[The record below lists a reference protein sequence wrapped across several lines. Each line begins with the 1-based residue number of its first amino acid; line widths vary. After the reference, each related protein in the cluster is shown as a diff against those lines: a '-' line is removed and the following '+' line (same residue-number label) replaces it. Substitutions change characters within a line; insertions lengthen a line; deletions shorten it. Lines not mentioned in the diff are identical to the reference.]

1 MAERYDVV
9 LDGQLGER
17 RGTLTWTETD
27 GRLTGTFTLFGIDN
41 PVIGRRSGA
50 VLELTHTLRTAVSL
64 LRCCT
69 YAELRGRMV
78 NAIFRYPQI
87 YCSAGTSV
95 GFSSFFAFVNRSLI
109 VHYRRI
115 HRCWGHGRRKQCRPR
130 RAAGMWRFAR
140 QGSESA

>member
-9 LDGQLGER
+9 LDEQLGER

-69 YAELRGRMV
+69 HAELCGTITSGRSRSRIRFRGK
-78 NAIFRYPQI
+78 
-87 YCSAGTSV
+87 
-95 GFSSFFAFVNRSLI
+95 
-109 VHYRRI
+109 
-115 HRCWGHGRRKQCRPR
+115 KQTERTE
-130 RAAGMWRFAR
+130 G
-140 QGSESA
+140 

>member
-69 YAELRGRMV
+69 HAELRGRELCGT
-78 NAIFRYPQI
+78 ITSGRSRSRIRFR
-87 YCSAGTSV
+87 GK
-95 GFSSFFAFVNRSLI
+95 
-109 VHYRRI
+109 
-115 HRCWGHGRRKQCRPR
+115 KQTERTE
-130 RAAGMWRFAR
+130 G
-140 QGSESA
+140 

>member
-27 GRLTGTFTLFGIDN
+27 GLLTGTFTLFGIDN

-50 VLELTHTLRTAVSL
+50 VLELTHTLRIAVSL

-69 YAELRGRMV
+69 HAELCGTITSGRSRICFRGK
-78 NAIFRYPQI
+78 
-87 YCSAGTSV
+87 
-95 GFSSFFAFVNRSLI
+95 
-109 VHYRRI
+109 
-115 HRCWGHGRRKQCRPR
+115 KQTERTE
-130 RAAGMWRFAR
+130 G
-140 QGSESA
+140 

>member
-27 GRLTGTFTLFGIDN
+27 RRLTGTFTLFGIDN

-64 LRCCT
+64 LRSIMNLFFLVI
-69 YAELRGRMV
+69 ADRGSRLMGG
-78 NAIFRYPQI
+78 N
-87 YCSAGTSV
+87 GLM
-95 GFSSFFAFVNRSLI
+95 G
-109 VHYRRI
+109 
-115 HRCWGHGRRKQCRPR
+115 
-130 RAAGMWRFAR
+130 
-140 QGSESA
+140 

>member
-27 GRLTGTFTLFGIDN
+27 GRLTGAFTLFGIDN

-64 LRCCT
+64 LRARTRSCGAGSC
-69 YAELRGRMV
+69 A
-78 NAIFRYPQI
+78 APSPPAAAAPA
-87 YCSAGTSV
+87 SAGK
-95 GFSSFFAFVNRSLI
+95 N
-109 VHYRRI
+109 
-115 HRCWGHGRRKQCRPR
+115 RRKGQRDDL
-130 RAAGMWRFAR
+130 
-140 QGSESA
+140 SAKSRLSGALSAEGLL

>member
-17 RGTLTWTETD
+17 RGTLTWMETD

-50 VLELTHTLRTAVSL
+50 VLELTHTLRSAVSL

-69 YAELRGRMV
+69 HAELRGRELCGT
-78 NAIFRYPQI
+78 ITSGRSRIRFR
-87 YCSAGTSV
+87 GK
-95 GFSSFFAFVNRSLI
+95 N
-109 VHYRRI
+109 
-115 HRCWGHGRRKQCRPR
+115 RRKGQRYDL
-130 RAAGMWRFAR
+130 
-140 QGSESA
+140 SAKSRLSGALTAEGLL